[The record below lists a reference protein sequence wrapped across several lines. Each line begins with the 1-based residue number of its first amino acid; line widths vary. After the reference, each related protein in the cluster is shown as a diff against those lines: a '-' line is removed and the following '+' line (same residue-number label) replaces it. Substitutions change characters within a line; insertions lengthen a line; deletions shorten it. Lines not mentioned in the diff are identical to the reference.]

1 MGRWLMV
8 LRLLI
13 GKEFAV
19 ELRGKEYVTLLFCTT
34 IVVGAL
40 IGAGVSSAVLDAAT
54 TRKIYPML
62 VWVVFLITTT
72 TSSARASEAE
82 LDGRGFEGL
91 LLAGVSGA
99 QLYISKV
106 VVTALMF
113 FITWVLLL
121 AVTSV
126 ALDQTIRPVY
136 GTLLALGAGA
146 ALTLSA
152 LVVLVS
158 GVAGTSTLRGVLM
171 PLLTLPLLFP
181 LFFAGVEI
189 TTECMLYGALTA
201 GSIWPGV
208 MTILC
213 AAFLLVGINSYEA
226 VVRG

>member
-1 MGRWLMV
+1 MERWLRV
-8 LRLLI
+8 LQLLI
-13 GKEFAV
+13 RKELAV
-19 ELRGKEYVTLLFCTT
+19 ELRGKEYATLLFCTT
-34 IVVGAL
+34 IVIGAL

-54 TRKIYPML
+54 TTKIYPML

-91 LLAGVSGA
+91 LLAGVTGA
-99 QLYISKV
+99 QLYLSKV
-106 VVTALMF
+106 VVTTAMF
-113 FITWVLLL
+113 SVTWVLLL
-121 AVTSV
+121 AVTSA
-126 ALDQTIRPVY
+126 ALDQTLSPVY
-136 GTLLALGAGA
+136 GTLLLLGAGA
-146 ALTLSA
+146 ALTVSA

-189 TTECMLYGALTA
+189 TTECMLYGALTE

-208 MTILC
+208 MTVLC
-213 AAFLLVGINSYEA
+213 AAFLLVGVNSYEA
-226 VVRG
+226 VVKG